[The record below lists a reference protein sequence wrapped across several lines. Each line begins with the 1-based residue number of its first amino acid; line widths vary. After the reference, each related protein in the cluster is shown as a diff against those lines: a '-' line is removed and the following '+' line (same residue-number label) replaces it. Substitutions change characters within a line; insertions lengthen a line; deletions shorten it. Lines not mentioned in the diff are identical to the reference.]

1 MSKRPLSMACLAM
14 ILMIFLGIK
23 LAGTSPSYEEE
34 QEGEYVTVTGKVY
47 QKETTE
53 KEGVPRLTVYL
64 SFKDT
69 NRKQN
74 VICYLLPGQKLPE
87 LGSVVTVKG
96 RRKNFEKPSNPG
108 QFDAKSYY
116 QILKISYRLNQT
128 QIITKSK
135 SYHKVK
141 ELLYQLKQKWSKIL
155 EDRLPE
161 EEASVMKAMLLGEKG
176 SLDRELKGLYQRS
189 GIAHVLAISGL
200 HISLLGMGIYRML
213 KKCRLP
219 AAAAVV
225 TSMVIMVFYG
235 FMTGFAVSS
244 LRAVMMFSLQMIAK
258 LFGRTYDL
266 ITAAFVAAVL
276 ILLDQPLYL
285 YHSGFLFSFGC
296 VFAIAFLVPA
306 LTTDKGKKRTDRHW
320 LIQLLLSSGAL
331 TMATLPLSLWF
342 FYQLPLYSV
351 LLNLLVIPLMS
362 FLVAGGMILLVAGGV
377 GAAAAG
383 PVAML
388 VMGVL
393 TVYEKACLVS
403 ETLPMH
409 LITPGKP
416 ELWQLLLYLSAILLV
431 LFFHKKISL
440 RVKWAMVLCSAALL
454 FLPNTGDLKITFL
467 DVGQG
472 DCIHIKSEEG
482 RHYLIDGGSSSVEQ
496 VGTYRILPY
505 LKSQGAAVIQA
516 VFVTHP
522 DADHYNG
529 IEELL
534 KQGRQQ
540 GIQIKRLLLPDVAE
554 AAKTAA
560 YHSLEQSAAEAGIP
574 VGYISRGQALSE
586 KNWQLRCMHPG
597 KGFDSRES
605 NELSTV
611 LLLQYGS
618 FQALFTGDITGVAEE
633 RMLAYLEKQFMGRI
647 TLLKTAH
654 HGSAYST
661 PEELFKQF
669 FPVYSIIS
677 CGRNNSYGH
686 PHQELLD
693 RMEKYGAKVYI
704 TYESGAITIETDG
717 KKLYIHEFLNPDNE

>member
-1 MSKRPLSMACLAM
+1 MSKRPLSMVCLAM
-14 ILMIFLGIK
+14 ILMIFLGLK

-53 KEGVPRLTVYL
+53 KEGVVRFAVYL

-69 NRKQN
+69 KRKQH
-74 VICYLLPGQKLPE
+74 VICYLKTGQELPR
-87 LGSVVTVKG
+87 LGSMITVKG
-96 RRKNFEKPSNPG
+96 RRKNFERPSNPG

-116 QILKISYRLNQT
+116 QILKLSYRLNQT
-128 QIITKSK
+128 QIISESE
-135 SYHKVK
+135 SYHEVK
-141 ELLYQLKQKWSKIL
+141 EFLYQLKQKWGRIL
-155 EDRLPE
+155 EDSLPE
-161 EEASVMKAMLLGEKG
+161 QEASVMKAMLLGEKG
-176 SLDRELKGLYQRS
+176 SLDREIKGLYQRS

-200 HISLLGMGIYRML
+200 HISLLGMGIYQIL

-219 AAAAVV
+219 EAAAVLISV
-225 TSMVIMVFYG
+225 LIIVLYG

-244 LRAVMMFSLQMIAK
+244 LRAVIMFSLQMIAK
-258 LFGRTYDL
+258 LLGRTYDL

-276 ILLDQPLYL
+276 ILLEQPLYL

-306 LTTDKGKKRTDRHW
+306 LTTDKGKKKTDRHW

-342 FYQLPLYSV
+342 FYQIPLYSV
-351 LLNLLVIPLMS
+351 LVNLMVIPLMS
-362 FLVAGGMILLVAGGV
+362 FLAAGGMILLAAGGM
-377 GAAAAG
+377 GAAAAI
-383 PVAML
+383 PASVL

-393 TVYEKACLVS
+393 AVYEKVCLVS
-403 ETLPMH
+403 EALPMH
-409 LITPGKP
+409 LVTPGKP
-416 ELWQLLLYLSAILLV
+416 EIWQILLYLSAILLI
-431 LFFHKKISL
+431 LIFHKKVSL
-440 RVKWAMVLCSAALL
+440 QVKWAIVLCSAVCL
-454 FLPNTGDLKITFL
+454 FLPKTGDLQITFL

-472 DCIHIKSEEG
+472 DCIHIKSQEG

-505 LKSQGAAVIQA
+505 LKSRGAAVIQA

-534 KQGRQQ
+534 KQGREQ
-540 GIQIKRLLLPDVAE
+540 GIQIKQLILPDVAE
-554 AAKTAA
+554 TAKTVA
-560 YHSLEQSAAEAGIP
+560 YHDLEQTAEEAGIP
-574 VGYISRGQALSE
+574 IGYISRGQALTE
-586 KNWQLRCMHPG
+586 KNWQLKCMHPDR
-597 KGFDSRES
+597 GFDSQET

-618 FQALFTGDITGVAEE
+618 FQALFTGDIVGEAES
-633 RMLAYLEKQFMGRI
+633 RMLTFLGEQYQGRI
-647 TLLKTAH
+647 TLLKAAH

-661 PEELFKQF
+661 PEELFQQF
-669 FPVYSIIS
+669 SPGYGMIS

-693 RMEKYGAKVYI
+693 RMEKYGTQVYI
-704 TYESGAITIETDG
+704 TCDSGAVTIETDG
-717 KKLYIHEFLNPDNE
+717 KKMYIHEFLNPDNE